1 MTFMVTFFVEGDPV
15 AKGRPRFSTKG
26 KFVSTYTPKKTKDY
40 EVLVQEAA
48 KQAMGSSD
56 PLETP
61 LKAFIY
67 VTLPIPKSYSK
78 KRFNDCLNGLERP
91 CKKPDIDNYIKLLF
105 DGMNGIVYKDDCQV
119 VALEATKVYGTIGLV
134 QVVVMEQL

>member
-1 MTFMVTFFVEGDPV
+1 MTFMLSFTVEGDPV
-15 AKGRPRFSTKG
+15 AKGRPRFSTRG

-40 EVLVQEAA
+40 EDIVQEAA
-48 KQAMGSSD
+48 QKAMGSSE

-78 KRFNDCLNGLERP
+78 KRAKDCLEGLERP
-91 CKKPDIDNYIKLLF
+91 CKKPDIDNYVKLLF
-105 DGMNGIVYKDDCQV
+105 DGMNGIVYKDDCQIV
-119 VALEATKVYGTIGLV
+119 SLEAAKVYGTVGLV
-134 QVVVMEQL
+134 NVLIMELV

>member
-1 MTFMVTFFVEGDPV
+1 MTFMLTFTVEGDPV
-15 AKGRPRFSTKG
+15 AKGRPRFSTRG
-26 KFVSTYTPKKTKDY
+26 QFVSTYTPKKTKDY
-40 EVLVQEAA
+40 ELLIQEAA

-105 DGMNGIVYKDDCQV
+105 DGMNGIIYKDDCQI